1 MSDWIYV
8 IEIANIINTF
18 IEEIKNYIHVAGN
31 SIKYVVALRILQFV
45 LAYKAAPTHHN

>member
-1 MSDWIYV
+1 M

-31 SIKYVVALRILQFV
+31 SIKYVALRILQFV
-45 LAYKAAPTHHN
+45 LACKAAPTHHN